1 MRKRT
6 PAAYAGIVPTI
17 SSSVGDL
24 SSYVTSNCKLSQCRG
39 PGQRIDRAYTLSVR
53 PIIEVAWL
61 LALDS
66 HHAGILEAE

>member
-1 MRKRT
+1 VRKRT
-6 PAAYAGIVPTI
+6 PAAYAGIVPTT

-24 SSYVTSNCKLSQCRG
+24 SSYVTSNCDLSQCRNRAEDG
-39 PGQRIDRAYTLSVR
+39 RAYTLSVR
-53 PIIEVAWL
+53 PIIEVVWL